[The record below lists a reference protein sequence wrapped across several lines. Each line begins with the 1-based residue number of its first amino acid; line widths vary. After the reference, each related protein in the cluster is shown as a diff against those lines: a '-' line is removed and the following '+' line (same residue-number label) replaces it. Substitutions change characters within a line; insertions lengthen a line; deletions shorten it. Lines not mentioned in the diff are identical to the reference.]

1 MARGNSS
8 YFHYIHFIAKRQRGF
23 TLLELVIAVSVMS
36 IMLAMAAPS
45 FSNLIASQKIK
56 RLATELEWIMVQ
68 AKSEAVMRGANTKLH
83 YISVNTTPS
92 SINNWSIVLKDNTG
106 NQLSSISS
114 DSFSN
119 IKICRT
125 FTSNDTE
132 FKSRDGRP
140 KTSGGI
146 VFYVDAAK
154 KVKVITSHLTG
165 RIYACSIG
173 LDSYGF
179 KACAS
184 SGVSSCV

>member
-36 IMLAMAAPS
+36 ILIAMAAPS

-106 NQLSSISS
+106 DQLSSISS
-114 DSFSN
+114 ESFSN
-119 IKICRT
+119 VNICRT
-125 FTSNDTE
+125 FTSENTE

-140 KTSGGI
+140 KSSGGI
-146 VFYVDAAK
+146 VFYIDLAK
-154 KVKVITSHLTG
+154 QIKVLTSNLTG
-165 RIYACSIG
+165 RIYTCSIG
-173 LDSYGF
+173 ADNYGF
-179 KACAS
+179 KACPNSGAS
-184 SGVSSCV
+184 GCV